1 MNQPYE
7 LQPTISPVETKRQR
21 KLGDAGII
29 KLIPKLIESYQ
40 WRQDD
45 NVHEVC
51 QGLLQATEDQ
61 HPAVHKRLKSLLR
74 HSSLKPSKLLHCPD
88 DLVAVEVPRLTLSQV
103 ILLPETEA
111 SIRALI
117 EETNR
122 ADELAAFDL
131 SPRHKVLLHGE
142 PGNGKTILA
151 EAIAT
156 ELGLPFLRVKYS
168 GLVDSHLGES
178 GKNINKL
185 MEYASSAPCVV
196 FLDEFD
202 GIAIQR
208 GGGHDVTEVRRIT
221 NQLLISLERLPSHC
235 LFVAATNSEEQVDKA
250 IMRRFDL
257 QIEVPPPTAETR
269 RRTAEFE
276 LALERT
282 PGKDLRHLAERIAS
296 LGQKNLF
303 EVVSLCRRI
312 RRDLVLN
319 RGQGIESLLA
329 EESQQP
335 S

>member
-1 MNQPYE
+1 MNQLSE
-7 LQPTISPVETKRQR
+7 LQPTISPAETKRQR

-51 QGLLQATEDQ
+51 QCLLQATEDQ
-61 HPAVHKRLKSLLR
+61 HPTVHKRLKSLLR
-74 HSSLKPSKLLHCPD
+74 HSSLKPSRLLHCPD
-88 DLVAVEVPRLTLSQV
+88 DLVAVEVPRLTLGQV
-103 ILLPETEA
+103 ILSPETEGR
-111 SIRALI
+111 IRALI

-131 SPRHKVLLHGE
+131 NPRHKVLLHGE
-142 PGNGKTILA
+142 PGNGKTMLA
-151 EAIAT
+151 EALAT

-168 GLVDSHLGES
+168 GL
-178 GKNINKL
+178 
-185 MEYASSAPCVV
+185 
-196 FLDEFD
+196 
-202 GIAIQR
+202 
-208 GGGHDVTEVRRIT
+208 
-221 NQLLISLERLPSHC
+221 LLISLERLPSHC
-235 LFVAATNSEEQVDKA
+235 LFIAATNAEEQVDKA

-257 QIEVPPPTAETR
+257 QIEVPPPTEETR

-282 PGKDLRHLAERIAS
+282 PGKDLRHLAGRIAS

-319 RGQGIESLLA
+319 RGQGLESLLA

>member
-1 MNQPYE
+1 MNQLSE
-7 LQPTISPVETKRQR
+7 LQPTISPAETKRQR

-51 QGLLQATEDQ
+51 QCLLQATEDQ
-61 HPAVHKRLKSLLR
+61 HPTVHKRLKSLLR
-74 HSSLKPSKLLHCPD
+74 HSSLKPSRLLHCPD
-88 DLVAVEVPRLTLSQV
+88 DLVAVEVPRLTLGQV
-103 ILLPETEA
+103 ILSPETEGR
-111 SIRALI
+111 IRALI

-131 SPRHKVLLHGE
+131 NPRHKVLLHGE
-142 PGNGKTILA
+142 PGNGKTMLA
-151 EAIAT
+151 EALAT

-196 FLDEFD
+196 LLDEFD

-235 LFVAATNSEEQVDKA
+235 LFIAATNAEEQVDKA

-257 QIEVPPPTAETR
+257 QIEVPPPTEETR

-282 PGKDLRHLAERIAS
+282 PGKDLRHLAGRIAS

-319 RGQGIESLLA
+319 RGQGLESLLA